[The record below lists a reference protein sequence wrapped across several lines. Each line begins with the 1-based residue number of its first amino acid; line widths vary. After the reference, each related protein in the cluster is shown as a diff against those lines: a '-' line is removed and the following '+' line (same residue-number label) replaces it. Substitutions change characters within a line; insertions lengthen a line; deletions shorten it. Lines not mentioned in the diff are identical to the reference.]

1 MKMAA
6 EEVPAAQYRL
16 GVMYEFGNGTAADS
30 VQALRMYE
38 LAAGQDYDT
47 RVKIDAMNQMS
58 YLYAR
63 RRQYEKALAV
73 IDSAI
78 AVSPYEANL
87 YDSKG
92 EHLYRSGDK
101 EGAEVMWKRVMEL
114 DPQFTEKHDSE
125 LYRLLHGK

>member
-1 MKMAA
+1 MYTKAA
-6 EEVPAAQYRL
+6 
-16 GVMYEFGNGTAADS
+16 
-30 VQALRMYE
+30 VQN
-38 LAAGQDYDT
+38 QDAKA
-47 RVKIDAMNQMS
+47 KIDAMNQMS